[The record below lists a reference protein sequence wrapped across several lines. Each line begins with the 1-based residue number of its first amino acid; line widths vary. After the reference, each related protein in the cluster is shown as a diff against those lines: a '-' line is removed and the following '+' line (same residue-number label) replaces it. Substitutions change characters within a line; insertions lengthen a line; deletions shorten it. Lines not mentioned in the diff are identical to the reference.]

1 MSKSKKLNEGGIQGT
16 GEGLVNQNSESFKKL
31 QELIESHSKEQSA
44 SEQLWN
50 RLISLR
56 FQMEFYLKEEMP
68 EELKPAGYYLERYI
82 EALEIKKKDF
92 ASYIGYQES
101 NLSAILK
108 GRRSIS
114 TDLAIKL
121 GEIFQIDP
129 ALWLNIQS
137 KNDLLKIIQRDK
149 KKYNKYSLEDL
160 LDEVK

>member
-1 MSKSKKLNEGGIQGT
+1 
-16 GEGLVNQNSESFKKL
+16 
-31 QELIESHSKEQSA
+31 
-44 SEQLWN
+44 
-50 RLISLR
+50 
-56 FQMEFYLKEEMP
+56 MEFYLKEETP
-68 EELKPAGYYLERYI
+68 AELKPAGYYLEKYI
-82 EALEIKKKDF
+82 EALGIKKKDF

>member
-1 MSKSKKLNEGGIQGT
+1 M
-16 GEGLVNQNSESFKKL
+16 ESINIAEIPNGVLFKGR
-31 QELIESHSKEQSA
+31 
-44 SEQLWN
+44 N
-50 RLISLR
+50 
-56 FQMEFYLKEEMP
+56 P
-68 EELKPAGYYLERYI
+68 EELKPAGYYLEKYI
-82 EALEIKKKDF
+82 EALGIKKKDF